1 MTSDGRASLDDIR
14 AFHAKMMAAA
24 SNSTDERLEQAFRLV
39 RREAFMGPGP
49 WQIKVNRRYLETPS
63 DDPAFLYQNVLV
75 ALDSSKGINNGE
87 PFLHAAFLGA
97 VAPRPGE
104 TVIQI
109 GTGTGYY
116 TALLSTLVTP
126 GGHVYAVEI
135 DAALANRTRENLAPF
150 EGISVIHGDATS
162 LELPSTDLIYVNAGV
177 VAPPISWL
185 QALRPGGRII
195 VPWQANDR
203 IGLAV
208 LITRTDRGYNA
219 RALMPAWFIPC
230 IGASDP
236 AQSSKIPTVAG
247 AWSIRSVWLTQD
259 RSPDETAV
267 AIYKDLWF
275 SNAGA
280 LHG

>member
-1 MTSDGRASLDDIR
+1 LDDIR

-24 SNSTDERLEQAFRLV
+24 SNSTDERLERAFRLV

-87 PFLHAAFLGA
+87 PFLHAAFIGA

-126 GGHVYAVEI
+126 GGHVHAIEI
-135 DAALANRTRENLAPF
+135 DGALADRTRKNLASF
-150 EGISVIHGDATS
+150 EGITVIHGDATS
-162 LELPSTDLIYVNAGV
+162 AELPAADLIYVNAGV
-177 VAPPISWL
+177 VAPPTSWL

-195 VPWQANDR
+195 VPWQANDKV
-203 IGLAV
+203 GLAV
-208 LITRTDRGYNA
+208 LITRTEREYSA
-219 RALMPAWFIPC
+219 RALMPAYFIPC
-230 IGASDP
+230 IGASDTT
-236 AQSSKIPTVAG
+236 QCRKVPTVGG
-247 AWSIRSVWLTQD
+247 ARSIQSVWLTKD

>member
-1 MTSDGRASLDDIR
+1 MTADSRASLDDIR

-49 WQIKVNRRYLETPS
+49 WQIKVNQRYLETPS
-63 DDPAFLYQNVLV
+63 DDPYFLYQNVLV
-75 ALDSSKGINNGE
+75 ALDISKGINNGE
-87 PFLHAAFLGA
+87 PFLHAAFMGA

-135 DAALANRTRENLAPF
+135 DEALANRTRENLASF
-150 EGISVIHGDATS
+150 EGITVIHGDATS
-162 LELPSTDLIYVNAGV
+162 VELPAADLIYVNAGV

-195 VPWQANDR
+195 VPWQANNKV
-203 IGLAV
+203 GLAI
-208 LITRTDRGYNA
+208 LIIREDQGYNA
-219 RALMPAWFIPC
+219 KALMPAYFIPC

-236 AQSSKIPTVAG
+236 DQCSKIPTIGG
-247 AWSIRSVWLTQD
+247 ARSIRSVWLAQD
-259 RSPDETAV
+259 RSPDGTAV
-267 AIYKDLWF
+267 AIYRDLWF
-275 SNAGA
+275 SNADI
-280 LHG
+280 

>member
-1 MTSDGRASLDDIR
+1 MTADGRASLDNIR

-49 WQIKVNRRYLETPS
+49 WQIVVNRRHLETPS

-75 ALDSSKGINNGE
+75 CLDRSKGINNGE

-97 VAPRPGE
+97 VAPKPGE

-116 TALLSTLVTP
+116 TALLLTLVTP
-126 GGHVYAVEI
+126 GGHVHAVEI
-135 DAALANRTRENLAPF
+135 DETLANRTRVNLASF

-162 LELPSTDLIYVNAGV
+162 AELPAADLIYVNAGV
-177 VAPPISWL
+177 VMPPISWL
-185 QALRPGGRII
+185 QALRPEGRII
-195 VPWQANDR
+195 VPWQASDR

-208 LITRTDRGYNA
+208 LITRTEHGYSA

-236 AQSSKIPTVAG
+236 EQCSKVPTVGG
-247 AWSIRSVWLTQD
+247 ARSIRSVWLTQD

-267 AIYKDLWF
+267 AIYRDLWF
-275 SNAGA
+275 SNADVPQG
-280 LHG
+280 

>member
-1 MTSDGRASLDDIR
+1 MTADGRASLDEIR

-24 SNSTDERLEQAFRLV
+24 SNSSDERLEQAFRLV

-49 WQIKVNRRYLETPS
+49 WQIMVNRRYVETPS
-63 DDPAFLYQNVLV
+63 ADPSFLYQNVLV
-75 ALDSSKGINNGE
+75 SLDRAKGINNGE

-97 VAPRPGE
+97 VAPKPGE

-116 TALLSTLVTP
+116 TALLSTLVAP
-126 GGHVYAVEI
+126 GGHVHAVEI
-135 DAALANRTRENLAPF
+135 DETLANKTRENLASF
-150 EGISVIHGDATS
+150 EDISVINGDATS
-162 LELPSTDLIYVNAGV
+162 VELPSADLIYVNAGV
-177 VAPPISWL
+177 VAPPASWL
-185 QALRPGGRII
+185 QALRPEGRII

-208 LITRTDRGYNA
+208 LITRTQQGYRA

-236 AQSSKIPTVAG
+236 AQCSKAPTVAG
-247 AWSIRSVWLTQD
+247 AWSIRSVWLTQE
-259 RSPDETAV
+259 RVPDETAV
-267 AIYKDLWF
+267 AIYRDVWF
-275 SNAGA
+275 SNAGLPKA
-280 LHG
+280 